1 MEERTGSGEMSVEE
15 GAGGGPLPGRSQ
27 EEGACVDTGSHHTE
41 AKMPPAQVPSR
52 PTHLNY
58 LLTQLNCV
66 LTRSFMLIGLPLN
79 LFLLSRQPQL
89 I

>member
-1 MEERTGSGEMSVEE
+1 MSEQE
-15 GAGGGPLPGRSQ
+15 GAAGGGPLPGRSQ
-27 EEGACVDTGSHHTE
+27 EEGACVDTSE

-58 LLTQLNCV
+58 LLTQLNFV
-66 LTRSFMLIGLPLN
+66 LTRSFVLIGLPLN